1 MVQPEPEPELEKK
14 PEPEQEI
21 FRLPSGF
28 GSGSEL
34 ISVNAPKN
42 EMPFELRRGRSLFTL
57 PDPIKSAGE
66 AAAPATV
73 SLGGVF

>member
-1 MVQPEPEPELEKK
+1 ML
-14 PEPEQEI
+14 
-21 FRLPSGF
+21 
-28 GSGSEL
+28 
-34 ISVNAPKN
+34 PKN

-73 SLGGVF
+73 SLGGVFCEVVKELTEHRELQPEAARFMSTTTLIEG